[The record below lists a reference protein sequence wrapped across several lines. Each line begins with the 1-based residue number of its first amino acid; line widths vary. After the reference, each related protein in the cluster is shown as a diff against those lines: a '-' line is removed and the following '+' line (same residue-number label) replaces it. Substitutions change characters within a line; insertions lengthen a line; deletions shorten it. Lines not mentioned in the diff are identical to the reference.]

1 MTTNLLQLDP
11 ALATQFGVDAALVLG
26 FLRQQV
32 ALTGGRIRTELK
44 LLHTYFPFWDE
55 ARLLQL
61 VEQLEQAQ
69 QLRFRL
75 LDSQL
80 EILMHSSVAAQPPQ
94 ASQTQL
100 APQKSPASKLASA
113 SRPTSR
119 LKPSATQRSVQ
130 RLPVV
135 DSPESAGKSLGPAPT
150 WGAGR
155 GWRAPNELDEI
166 FHAAEQRAKQRREM
180 DLDWRPSQ
188 TFYELLS
195 RTPIEPDYAAQCIDE
210 FIAFYVERGKAES
223 NWDQRFLRWV
233 KQAWTGEESR
243 RARSE
248 SFAGAQQIGSAHE
261 KSRQDSREGRKRV
274 TRAVMDLKD
283 TDW

>member
-1 MTTNLLQLDP
+1 MTKNLLHLDP
-11 ALATQFGVDAALVLG
+11 SLASQLGVDAALVLG
-26 FLRQQV
+26 FLRQQG

-44 LLHTYFPFWDE
+44 VLHTFFPFWDE

-61 VEQLEQAQ
+61 LEQLNQAQ

-75 LDSQL
+75 LDNQL
-80 EILMHSSVAAQPPQ
+80 EILTSFATAEAPQATVTPVKSPPQLSSSSVV
-94 ASQTQL
+94 
-100 APQKSPASKLASA
+100 
-113 SRPTSR
+113 RPTSR

-135 DSPESAGKSLGPAPT
+135 DSPESAGKGLGPAPT

-195 RTPIEPDYAAQCIDE
+195 RTPIQPDYAAQCIDE

-233 KQAWTGEESR
+233 KQAWTGEENR